1 MSRLNVKC
9 PICGYENEGVDLEE
23 TGGRAEC
30 YGCGADLVFVGGQS
44 RAERAVSNSAS
55 TGTAAPAAVCGKDL
69 RCEAS

>member
-30 YGCGADLVFVGGQS
+30 YGCGAERVFGGGQS
-44 RAERAVSNSAS
+44 RAERDEKSARKAVVIMKGLGSE
-55 TGTAAPAAVCGKDL
+55 VV
-69 RCEAS
+69 

>member
-9 PICGYENEGVDLEE
+9 QICGYENEGVDLEE

-44 RAERAVSNSAS
+44 RVERDEKLAPKAVAIMKGLGSE
-55 TGTAAPAAVCGKDL
+55 VV
-69 RCEAS
+69 